1 MRRRQRYFDQA
12 GNVEVSVSSMGFI
25 GWLQLLFIGLKL
37 TNYISWSWYWVL
49 APLWISS
56 ILGLSVILVLLVFG
70 IVVVMTE
77 GNKLGRKPPTKN
89 DNDTVY

>member
-1 MRRRQRYFDQA
+1 M
-12 GNVEVSVSSMGFI
+12 EVSVISMGFI

-56 ILGLSVILVLLVFG
+56 ILGLSVILVMIIG
-70 IVVVMTE
+70 VVVITLK